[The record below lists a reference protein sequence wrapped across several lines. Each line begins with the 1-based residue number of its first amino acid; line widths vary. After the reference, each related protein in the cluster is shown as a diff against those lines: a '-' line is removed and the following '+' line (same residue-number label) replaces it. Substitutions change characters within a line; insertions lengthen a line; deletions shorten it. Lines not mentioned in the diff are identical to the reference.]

1 MRHDKLRIFFVG
13 AQEMATFLL
22 FCNSAD
28 SRVQR
33 CEYRM
38 CRAVKKFRCGRFFSI
53 KKFRCGNTNLHN
65 CHNFQLSVSYDEHQF
80 ENTFHNW
87 ITILSST
94 LVNFSSPV
102 FGCMRMALVCWILS
116 GSPSFKGSLANIHLY
131 VCISLNVFI
140 PLLSK
145 CEVNPHLTYMRS

>member
-1 MRHDKLRIFFVG
+1 MISW
-13 AQEMATFLL
+13 EYSLL
-22 FCNSAD
+22 AL
-28 SRVQR
+28 
-33 CEYRM
+33 
-38 CRAVKKFRCGRFFSI
+38 KKWQRFFCFATRPTVEFSDVNTGCVELWRNFVVEDFFFI

-145 CEVNPHLTYMRS
+145 CEVNPHLIYMRS